1 MSMKAFPTKGSGGA
15 AGGKGGTKGKKDE
28 DNITFRVVPSED
40 LYLQGTYK
48 NVLRVP
54 EGKEYSCVM
63 TIKQKMS
70 SLFKHYAKY
79 HGLKRDDLEFHFV
92 DLVRP
97 NDTPE
102 GIMLEDKSEIAVRH
116 KTKLGG
122 SGGPPGMNIRT
133 VKEKWATQLGN
144 MMKYPSTMDGSIVMA
159 TPNSSSPPREMSF
172 HYCVFAARCP
182 YIFTPKSDQLGL
194 IDPNP
199 SLLGITSQV
208 GGRVYL
214 NSMQVNEYTPG
225 AMLLVREFLYKA
237 DFEGV
242 VRLAESMEGS
252 EGCGGTGGAG
262 SSGSVDAVAVAN
274 IYIECMSWASRWG
287 LKDLVEI
294 AKYGC
299 GKNLSVDNVVQYLCG
314 LLDMDA
320 ETEEDNLDCMDFII
334 DNFQS
339 ITKSQNFQDQIQLYP
354 DLVMP
359 ILQKAAEK
367 MPDTPQ
373 ALIQK
378 AEQRAKRSKKLA
390 SKGS

>member
-1 MSMKAFPTKGSGGA
+1 MKAFPTKGSGGA

-144 MMKYPSTMDGSIVMA
+144 MMKVRGPPPPCVPGLELQPAPSV
-159 TPNSSSPPREMSF
+159 
-172 HYCVFAARCP
+172 
-182 YIFTPKSDQLGL
+182 
-194 IDPNP
+194 
-199 SLLGITSQV
+199 SLL
-208 GGRVYL
+208 
-214 NSMQVNEYTPG
+214 P
-225 AMLLVREFLYKA
+225 LLQ
-237 DFEGV
+237 
-242 VRLAESMEGS
+242 SP
-252 EGCGGTGGAG
+252 
-262 SSGSVDAVAVAN
+262 VACAPHH
-274 IYIECMSWASRWG
+274 CPPPQPCTLSH
-287 LKDLVEI
+287 LVHL
-294 AKYGC
+294 
-299 GKNLSVDNVVQYLCG
+299 LS
-314 LLDMDA
+314 
-320 ETEEDNLDCMDFII
+320 
-334 DNFQS
+334 
-339 ITKSQNFQDQIQLYP
+339 
-354 DLVMP
+354 
-359 ILQKAAEK
+359 
-367 MPDTPQ
+367 
-373 ALIQK
+373 
-378 AEQRAKRSKKLA
+378 
-390 SKGS
+390 